1 MTQAAIVDEKFPHR
15 VSAVFPNQKA
25 ADEASEALG
34 NEARLDREQIELV
47 EPDDP
52 GLERK
57 VEHETTN
64 IAWTLARS
72 HVGLGVIGF
81 IVGLVFAAVLWGAG
95 FDFATARPG
104 WLFILAGAVG
114 AVIGL
119 LAAGLV
125 TVRPDHE
132 PMILRAEQASERG
145 QWTVVAYARDEDEKH
160 RVDEIL
166 GERSVRVTESL

>member
-1 MTQAAIVDEKFPHR
+1 MSQAAIISEKFPHR
-15 VSAVFPNQKA
+15 VSAVFPNQSM
-25 ADEASEALG
+25 ADEACGALRSKA
-34 NEARLDREQIELV
+34 ELEQEQVELV
-47 EPDDP
+47 RPDDP

-57 VEHETTN
+57 LEHETTN

-72 HVGLGVIGF
+72 HVGLGIIGF
-81 IVGLVFAAVLWGAG
+81 IVGLVVAAVLWGAG
-95 FDFATARPG
+95 FDFATTRPG

-132 PMILRAEQASERG
+132 PVILRTEQASERG

-166 GERSVRVTESL
+166 KEHSVRVADSL